1 MSVIAAKAP
10 KEKTKS
16 KATLKVAYNPKYTIA
31 EYGFDTTR
39 KAKWIAD
46 ELENEA
52 VPNTELVDPAAF
64 INRAK
69 ELIDEIHSGE
79 YVQALKTGSPSIL
92 ATSQGFSW
100 DKGIW
105 EMAVNSTAGV
115 IAATEL
121 ALHEGAAGSLSSGL
135 HHARHDSGSGFCTV
149 NGLAVAATHAKTLV
163 DGRIVILDFDAHC
176 GGGTHSLIKDDGQI
190 LHLDLSTN
198 GFDSYEPVGE
208 NYLKIGNYPADNYL
222 EQVDEILN
230 RIPSE
235 TDLLIYNA
243 GMDPAPMISGETLQ
257 IREQRV
263 ATWAAERQIPAV
275 FVLAGGYTWS
285 MSQEELVEL
294 HLNTIEAFTQSL
306 LVSNR

>member
-1 MSVIAAKAP
+1 MGVIAAKTT
-10 KEKTKS
+10 KTKTKS
-16 KATLKVAYNPKYTIA
+16 STTLKVAYNSKYTIA

-39 KAKWIAD
+39 KAQWIAN
-46 ELENEA
+46 ELQNGA
-52 VPNTELVDPAAF
+52 VPNLAIVDPASF
-64 INRAK
+64 IDRAK
-69 ELIDEIHSGE
+69 ELISEIHSQD
-79 YVQALKTGSPSIL
+79 YVQALITGSPSIL

-121 ALHEGAAGSLSSGL
+121 ALQEGAAGSLSSGL
-135 HHARHDSGSGFCTV
+135 HHARRDSGAGFCTV

-176 GGGTHSLIKDDGQI
+176 GGGTHSLVKNDEQI

-198 GFDSYEPVGE
+198 SFDSYEPSGENCLEIGDYSDE
-208 NYLKIGNYPADNYL
+208 NYLKAVEEML
-222 EQVDEILN
+222 E
-230 RIPSE
+230 RIPSDAE
-235 TDLLIYNA
+235 LLIYNA
-243 GMDPAPMISGETLQ
+243 GMDPAPMISGEVLKE
-257 IREQRV
+257 REQRV
-263 ATWAAERQIPAV
+263 ASWGADRQIPAV

-294 HLNTIEAFTQSL
+294 HLHTVKAFSL
-306 LVSNR
+306 G